1 MQGAAGTKPAHSR
14 AAGGGKVSAMEL
26 NHEEVKTPPAPAA
39 SIVLLRDAPGGV
51 EVLMLKRHA
60 SSSVLGGAHVFP
72 GGKLDRE
79 DTDAALLAR
88 LDREPEMLRA
98 ALGEP
103 ELGALEAA
111 GLFVA
116 AMREAYEEAGLLFT
130 RGLASAREGLLDRR
144 HAEGF
149 SFGRML
155 ADLSLELDT
164 GRLVPWSRWITPKV
178 PSVTAR
184 RFDTRFFVAMADD
197 GAEIRHDDHEAVES
211 AWLRPRDALES
222 YWEGR
227 MMLAPPQIMSLAGL
241 SRHVSARDVLEQAR
255 AGGPVLIEPHS
266 CQIDGER
273 VVCYPGDE
281 RHPVASRALAGPSR
295 LVFRNRRF
303 EPFDGF
309 DAFFR

>member
-1 MQGAAGTKPAHSR
+1 
-14 AAGGGKVSAMEL
+14 MEL
-26 NHEEVKTPPAPAA
+26 NHEEVTTPPAAAA
-39 SIVLLRDAPGGV
+39 SIVLLRDAPGGL
-51 EVLMLKRHA
+51 EVLLLKRHA
-60 SSSVLGGAHVFP
+60 SSRVLGGAHVFP
-72 GGKLDRE
+72 GGKLDPE

-88 LDREPEMLRA
+88 LDRAPEMLRA
-98 ALGEP
+98 ELREP
-103 ELGALEAA
+103 ELGAREAA

-130 RGLASAREGLLDRR
+130 RGVTPVQEGLLDRR

-149 SFGRML
+149 SFNRML

-164 GRLVPWSRWITPKV
+164 ARLVPWSRWITPKV

-184 RFDTRFFVAMADD
+184 RFDTRFFVAIAEE
-197 GAEIRHDDHEAVES
+197 GAEIRHDDHDAVES
-211 AWLRPRDALES
+211 TWLRPRDALES
-222 YWEGR
+222 YWAGR

-241 SRHVSARDVLEQAR
+241 SRHACAGDVLEEAR
-255 AGGPVLIEPHS
+255 AIGPTLIEPHS

-281 RHPVASRALAGPSR
+281 RHAVASRALAGPSR
-295 LVFRNRRF
+295 LVFRNKRF